1 VAARKIKRA
10 ILLLRLGKIVGRVMK
25 HQQSGKPVRKKLVDA
40 VDSVEE
46 VALLQLRL
54 LGAEL
59 RASSKSALFAV
70 VFIIVGSASLI
81 FVMIFAAI
89 TAALAISETGLSIW
103 FSFLIMTGVLF
114 LVAALLLILGV
125 KSFSKIKAPTRAL
138 KSWQETKDIIAGE

>member
-1 VAARKIKRA
+1 
-10 ILLLRLGKIVGRVMK
+10 ME

-46 VALLQLRL
+46 VVLMQLRL

-81 FVMIFAAI
+81 FVLIFAAI
-89 TAALAISETGLSIW
+89 TAALAIAETGLSIW

-114 LVAALLLILGV
+114 AVAILLLVLGV
-125 KSFSKIKAPTRAL
+125 KAFSKIKAPTRAL

>member
-1 VAARKIKRA
+1 
-10 ILLLRLGKIVGRVMK
+10 ME

-46 VALLQLRL
+46 VVLMQLRL

-70 VFIIVGSASLI
+70 GFIIVGSASLI
-81 FVMIFAAI
+81 FVLIFAAI
-89 TAALAISETGLSIW
+89 TAALAIAETGLSIW
-103 FSFLIMTGVLF
+103 FAFLIMTGVLF
-114 LVAALLLILGV
+114 AVAILLLALGV
-125 KSFSKIKAPTRAL
+125 KAFSKIKAPTRAL